1 MPSMK
6 SQESNPYCPTRFP
19 ICQALVVLLLTA
31 LAFGCTTDGGPNAHD
46 PGLLQ
51 APGFDDGGGRLVRP
65 WLFSEHGGGN
75 SYELEISDG
84 VAAMRRF
91 GKESWA
97 RLAQSVSGDRL
108 APVSGRTMAF
118 SIDIRNSPGPAAAAG
133 SSKPNMMAVQAWGR
147 PAGDNSRA
155 HALLGPKLI
164 LNERLELDASAGSG
178 DWQRHTIEFRVP
190 ERATRLEVS
199 AVMRSFGRMEL
210 RNPALV
216 AVTD

>member
-1 MPSMK
+1 MK
-6 SQESNPYCPTRFP
+6 SQESNPSCAARIP
-19 ICQALVVLLLTA
+19 IYRSLVVLLLTA
-31 LAFGCTTDGGPNAHD
+31 LILGCTTERGPHSHD

-75 SYELEISDG
+75 SYELEISG
-84 VAAMRRF
+84 GIAAMRRF

-97 RLAQSVSGDRL
+97 RLAQSVSGNRL

-155 HALLGPKLI
+155 HAFLGPKLI
-164 LNERLELDASAGSG
+164 LNKRLELDASAGSG
-178 DWQRHTIEFRVP
+178 GWQRHTIEFRVP
-190 ERATRLEVS
+190 KHATRLEVS

-216 AVTD
+216 VVTD